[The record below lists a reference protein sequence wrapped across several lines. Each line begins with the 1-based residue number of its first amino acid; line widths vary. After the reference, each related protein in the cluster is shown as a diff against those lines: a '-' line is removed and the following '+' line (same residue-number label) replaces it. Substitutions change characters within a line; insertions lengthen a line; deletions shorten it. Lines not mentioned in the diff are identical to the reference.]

1 MKKPIALFA
10 ILVLCTGS
18 ACALG
23 KHAPAPFPDL
33 QQADVQVITAG
44 GRHHFK
50 VWIADNEQSRERG
63 LMFVRALD
71 ANRGML
77 FLFER
82 PHFAAFWMK
91 NTYLSLD
98 IVFIDAQGIVVNV
111 ARNTEPLSLKPIES
125 AAPVTGVLELVAG
138 AAARIGLT
146 SGDRVSHSAFIG
158 SQGADRVESRGL
170 SDKVVGQSE

>member
-1 MKKPIALFA
+1 MKKPFALIAL
-10 ILVLCTGS
+10 LVLCTGS

-23 KHAPAPFPDL
+23 KHAPAPFADL
-33 QQADVQVITAG
+33 QQSDVQVITAG
-44 GRHHFK
+44 VRHHFK

-63 LMFVRALD
+63 LMFVRALP

-98 IVFIDAQGIVVNV
+98 IVFIDAQGIVVNI
-111 ARNTEPLSLKPIES
+111 ARNAEPLSLTPIPA
-125 AAPVTGVLELVAG
+125 AAPVIGVLELLAG
-138 AAARIGLT
+138 TTEKMGLKA
-146 SGDRVSHSAFIG
+146 GDRVLHPAFK
-158 SQGADRVESRGL
+158 SVAAAS
-170 SDKVVGQSE
+170 